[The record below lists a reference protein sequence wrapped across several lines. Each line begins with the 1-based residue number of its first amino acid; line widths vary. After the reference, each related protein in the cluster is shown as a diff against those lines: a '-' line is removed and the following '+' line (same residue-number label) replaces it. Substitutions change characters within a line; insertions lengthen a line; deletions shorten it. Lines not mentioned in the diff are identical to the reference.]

1 MIYQLKELTNC
12 GKCVIIKYMG
22 KCGEQTKMTNL
33 EVVLIYFVI
42 GLVFTLVIGKV
53 KRCIFEPEE
62 VLFGATCWVVII
74 MVILV
79 RKCIKKLRNGVIQ
92 HR

>member
-1 MIYQLKELTNC
+1 
-12 GKCVIIKYMG
+12 
-22 KCGEQTKMTNL
+22 MTNL

-42 GLVFTLVIGKV
+42 GLVFTLVIGKIR
-53 KRCIFEPEE
+53 RCIFEPEE
-62 VLFGATCWVVII
+62 VLFGSTCWVVII

-79 RKCIKKLRNGVIQ
+79 GRCIKKLRSGVIQ